1 MPYEFNS
8 HLDCALAGYEL
19 SYKNLKELDKDLVN
33 KERLAIKFECK
44 PIPSI

>member
-8 HLDCALAGYEL
+8 HYDCALAGYQL